1 MVDELNITIDG
12 VEVKAKPGQMVLQ
25 AAMEAG
31 VYIPYL
37 CYYPGTKPF
46 GACRMCVVNVEGR
59 PGAPA
64 SCTTPVA
71 PDMVVNT
78 KTPDI
83 VELRR
88 GIMDLLL
95 SEHPHGCLTCHR
107 IELCG
112 PADVC
117 LRHVSVNDRCV
128 TCPKNERCELK
139 DTVRWLDMDMETP
152 LTYQNRG
159 LPLSVADPFW
169 DMDMNLCIVCG
180 RCVRVCDE
188 IRGDSALTFLNRAGK
203 TLIGTSQGTSLL
215 ESGCEFCGACID
227 ACPTG
232 ALVERDYKWDKP
244 VKTITSICPHCPV
257 GCTLKLEVNKR
268 NKVIRAIPDP
278 HAEAN
283 QGQACFKGK
292 FGLDFVNRKERVK
305 TPLVREDGELREA
318 SWSEALDVVAERLK
332 PHAGGEGYALLTSPR
347 GTNEDAFV
355 AQKFAR
361 SVMGT
366 NNIDVSSN
374 TRPELVEPLGEMLGH
389 RAATNPIWDLETS
402 KCFLVVSSN
411 LTEEQ
416 NVVGVPIKRAV
427 KAGAKLIVIDQRETE
442 LTRFATIWL
451 RPRPGSETALIGGM
465 LRTIIDES
473 LDDHE
478 FVAGHCEDA
487 AAMKNSVAAFDLIKV
502 SRATGISQERIQ
514 EAARLFA
521 SSASAA
527 SLYGLETVSPEL
539 RSECVRAIVNLA
551 LATGN
556 VGRPSSGVYPLFTGA
571 NEQGAK
577 DVGVSP
583 NYLPGYRPVSDENS
597 RHNFEQAVGAE
608 VPAEPGIGLTELAG
622 AIGDG
627 RVSALHVIGNSPV
640 LSNGELE
647 GFNGALDKLDL
658 LVVHATFPNELTD
671 RADVV
676 LPSAT
681 FAEAD
686 GTYTN
691 MERRVQLLS
700 AAIGPRG
707 DQDVDWRILSQI
719 ARRMGVEGFEYEA
732 ASEVFDEL
740 SKQVET
746 YKGITHDRLRQRSI
760 QWPCDSADSRG
771 TPVINPVTDGT
782 GESDGTGH
790 AGKFSTIDL
799 TPTPVHSDPEFP
811 LILAT
816 GRVLL
821 QSNRALNIVEEAGRN
836 SLQRQEVVEVHAD
849 DADRLGVADGDT
861 VELIGKDSRLRG
873 VVHVNGVQPGLVA
886 TTELFGSLAA
896 VLDASKEPDPMLAAE
911 RLPLVPVRMEQ
922 VTD

>member
-1 MVDELNITIDG
+1 LADELTITIDG
-12 VEVKAKPGQMVLQ
+12 VEVKAKPGQMVLE
-25 AAMEAG
+25 AAMSAG

-59 PGAPA
+59 PGSPA

-78 KTPDI
+78 TTPDI

-139 DTVRWLDMDMETP
+139 DTVRWLEMDMETP

-159 LPLSVADPFW
+159 LELSVADPFW
-169 DMDMNLCIVCG
+169 EMDMNLCIVCG

-232 ALVERDYKWDKP
+232 ALVERDYKWDKA
-244 VKTITSICPHCPV
+244 VKSVKSVCPHCPV
-257 GCTLKLEVNKR
+257 GCSLTLEVNKR
-268 NKVIRAIPDP
+268 NKLIRAIPDP

-305 TPLVREDGELREA
+305 TPLIREEGELREA
-318 SWSEALDVVAERLK
+318 SWSEALDMVAERLLK
-332 PHAGGEGYALLTSPR
+332 THTADEGYAILASPR

-374 TRPELVEPLGEMLGH
+374 VRPELVEPLGEMLGH
-389 RAATNPIWDLETS
+389 RAATNPIWDLEGS
-402 KCFLVVSSN
+402 GCFLVVSSN

-416 NVVGVPIKRAV
+416 NVVGVPIKKAV
-427 KAGAKLIVIDQRETE
+427 KAGAKLIVIDPRETE

-465 LRTIIDES
+465 LRTIVDES
-473 LDDHE
+473 LDVHE
-478 FVAGHCEDA
+478 FVAGHCRDS
-487 AAMKNSVAAFDLIKV
+487 AAMKNSVAAFDLIQV
-502 SRATGISQERIQ
+502 SRATGITQERIQ

-521 SSASAA
+521 SSAPAA
-527 SLYGLETVSPEL
+527 SLYGLETVAPDL
-539 RSECVRAIVNLA
+539 REQCVRAIVNLA

-556 VGRPSSGVYPLFTGA
+556 VGRPSAGVYPLFTGA

-577 DVGVSP
+577 DVGCSP
-583 NYLPGYRPVSDENS
+583 NYLPGYRALTDENA
-597 RHNFEQAVGAE
+597 RHNFEQAVGYE
-608 VPAEPGIGLTELAG
+608 VPAEPGIGLGELSG
-622 AIGDG
+622 AISDG
-627 RVSALHVIGNSPV
+627 RVKALHVIGEDPA
-640 LSNGELE
+640 LTNGEMD
-647 GFNGALDKLDL
+647 GFIESLDKLDL
-658 LVVHATFPNELTD
+658 LVVHATFPSELTE

-691 MERRVQLLS
+691 LERRVQLLS
-700 AAIGPRG
+700 VAIGPRG

-719 ARRMGVEGFEYEA
+719 ARRMDIEGFEYETA
-732 ASEVFDEL
+732 GEVFDEMA
-740 SKQVET
+740 KQVDT
-746 YKGITHDRLRQRSI
+746 YGGMSHARLRQRSM
-760 QWPCDSADSRG
+760 QWPCDSPDSRG
-771 TPVINPVTDGT
+771 TPIINEVTGD
-782 GESDGTGH
+782 SDH
-790 AGKFSTIDL
+790 AGRFAMIEL
-799 TPTPVHSDPEFP
+799 TPTPVHDDPEYP
-811 LILAT
+811 MVLAP

-821 QSNRALNIVEEAGRN
+821 QSGRHLEIVSESGRN
-836 SLQRQEVVEVHAD
+836 EIKRQEIVEVHAD
-849 DADRLGVADGDT
+849 DAERLGVGDGDL
-861 VELIGKDSRLRG
+861 VELVSKDRRVRG

-886 TTELFGSLAA
+886 TTELFGGLAS
-896 VLDASKEPDPMLAAE
+896 VLDASKVPDPMLVAE
-911 RLPLVPVRMEQ
+911 RLPLVPVRLEP
-922 VTD
+922 VPPLS

>member
-1 MVDELNITIDG
+1 MADDLTINIDG
-12 VEVKAKPGQMVLQ
+12 TEIKAKPGQMVLQ

-31 VYIPYL
+31 IYIPYL

-46 GACRMCVVNVEGR
+46 GACRMCVVDVDGR

-71 PDMVVNT
+71 PDMVV
-78 KTPDI
+78 KTTTPEI

-139 DTVRWLDMDMETP
+139 DTVRWLEMDMETP

-159 LPLSVADPFW
+159 IPLAAADPFW

-232 ALVERDYKWDKP
+232 ALVERDYKWDKAA
-244 VKTITSICPHCPV
+244 KTVSSVCPHCPV
-257 GCTLKLEVNKR
+257 GCSLTLEVNKR
-268 NKVIRAIPDP
+268 NKLIRAIPDS
-278 HAEAN
+278 HGEAN
-283 QGQACFKGK
+283 RGQACFKGK
-292 FGLDFVNRKERVK
+292 FGLDFVNRKDRVK

-318 SWSEALDVVAERLK
+318 SWNEAMDVVAQRLTGFT
-332 PHAGGEGYALLTSPR
+332 GGEGYALLASPR

-361 SVMGT
+361 AVMGT
-366 NNIDVSSN
+366 NNVDVSSN
-374 TRPELVEPLGEMLGH
+374 TRPELVTALGEMLGH
-389 RAATNPIWDLETS
+389 PAATNPIWDLESS

-465 LRTIIDES
+465 LRTIVDES

-478 FVAGHCEDA
+478 FVAGHCEDP
-487 AAMKNSVAAFDLIKV
+487 AAMKNSVASFDLIQV
-502 SRATGISQERIQ
+502 SKATGIEQERIQ

-521 SSASAA
+521 ASAPA
-527 SLYGLETVSPEL
+527 AALYGLETVSSDL
-539 RSECVRAIVNLA
+539 RDQCVRAIVNLA

-556 VGRPSSGVYPLFTGA
+556 VGRPSAGVYPLFTGA

-577 DVGVSP
+577 DVGCNP
-583 NYLPGYRPVSDENS
+583 NYLPGYRRVSDENS
-597 RHNFEQAVGAE
+597 RRNFEQAVGSE
-608 VPAEPGIGLTELAG
+608 MPTEPGLEMNDLTRAL
-622 AIGDG
+622 GDG
-627 RVSALHVIGNSPV
+627 RIRALHLIGDAPAFGP
-640 LSNGELE
+640 GESSQFTE
-647 GFNGALDKLDL
+647 ALDKLEL
-658 LVVHATFPNELTD
+658 LIVHATFHNDLSD

-681 FAEAD
+681 FAETE

-691 MERRVQLLS
+691 LERRVQRLS
-700 AAIGPRG
+700 PGLGLSG
-707 DQDVDWRILSQI
+707 DQEVDWRTLAQL
-719 ARRMGVEGFEYEA
+719 AKRMGVEGFEYETV
-732 ASEVFDEL
+732 SDVFDEL
-740 SKQVET
+740 ARQVDF
-746 YKGITHDRLRQRSI
+746 YGGLSHDRLRKRSV
-760 QWPCDSADSRG
+760 QWPCENSDSRG
-771 TPVINPVTDGT
+771 TPIINEVTESGDRAGT
-782 GESDGTGH
+782 F
-790 AGKFSTIDL
+790 AAIAL
-799 TPTPVHSDPEFP
+799 VPTAEHSDPDYP
-811 LILAT
+811 LLLAT

-821 QSNRALNIVEEAGRN
+821 QSERPLEIVSNGGRN
-836 SLQRQEVVEVHAD
+836 EVRREEVVEVHAD
-849 DADRLGVADGDT
+849 DAERLGVGDGDLVDLVARDRT
-861 VELIGKDSRLRG
+861 LRG

-886 TTELFGSLAA
+886 TTELFGRLAGL
-896 VLDASKEPDPMLAAE
+896 LDASQEPDPMVAAE
-911 RLPLVPVRMEQ
+911 RLPLTPVRLES
-922 VTD
+922 VTS